1 MIEKAVFDKLEGD
14 ATLTAM
20 LATYEGDAA
29 IFTIDPAPGD
39 AVLPY
44 IVAASVP
51 VQTPF
56 DSKLTRGRTAWIDVR
71 CYSGATGS
79 AQNVDAIAERV
90 RALLHR
96 EPLLIDDHIWLW
108 SECTGPVSANEADAY
123 GRIVTL
129 KVTFE
134 EL

>member
-1 MIEKAVFDKLEGD
+1 MIEKAVYEVLTADN
-14 ATLTAM
+14 TLTAM
-20 LATYEGDAA
+20 LGTYEGDAA
-29 IFTIDPAPGD
+29 IFTTDPAPGD

-56 DSKLTRGRTAWIDVR
+56 DSKQTRGRTAWIDIR
-71 CYSGATGS
+71 CYTGATGS
-79 AQNVDAIAERV
+79 AQAVDAIAERV

-108 SECTGPVSANEADAY
+108 SECTGPVSANEAEAY

>member
-1 MIEKAVFDKLEGD
+1 MIEKAVYDLLVAD
-14 ATLTAM
+14 NTLTA
-20 LATYEGDAA
+20 LLGTYEGDAA

-51 VQTPF
+51 VQNPF
-56 DSKLTRGRTAWIDVR
+56 DTKQTRGRTAWIDVR

-79 AQNVDAIAERV
+79 AQTVDAIAERV
-90 RALLHR
+90 RTLLHR

>member
-1 MIEKAVFDKLEGD
+1 MIKKAVYDKLKSD
-14 ATLTAM
+14 SVLKAM
-20 LATYEGDAA
+20 LATYSGEPG
-29 IFTIDPAPGD
+29 IFTVDPAPGD
-39 AVLPY
+39 AELPY
-44 IVAASVP
+44 IVAATVP

-56 DSKLTRGRTAWIDVR
+56 DTKTTRGRNAWIDVR

-79 AQNVDAIAERV
+79 AQDVDEIAERV
-90 RALLHR
+90 RQLLHR

-108 SECTGPVSANEADAY
+108 SECTGPTTANDSSAY
-123 GRIVTL
+123 GRIITL